1 MTTILATTS
10 SGIEDLAAK
19 EAQEILGKKV
29 HIDGPGR
36 IIFNVNRLEEAVR
49 VLYFARL
56 VKRVMIKLAEVS
68 LDGTQ
73 NDLKK
78 MYDAVHLLDL
88 LSLLT
93 SKDSFA
99 VRSKRVGEH
108 EYTSID
114 VSRVTGQAVID
125 RIIKEKGYRQKVN
138 LDEPDVIFR
147 SYVLHDRFYFALDLT
162 GDISLERR
170 GYRTEVHLHPASLSP
185 ILAACM
191 LKLTGWNGTQTLL
204 DPMCGLGTI
213 CIEAA
218 CIARKIP
225 AAYLRKGSLQVVKR
239 PPSPDLNLEHFFNE
253 LDAKIEWH
261 WKPLITGSDI
271 KEKYIE
277 GAKKHAEKTMVHDTI
292 NFNVKKLEDYLID
305 QQGSI
310 NLIVSNPPY
319 GIRVGRPKKVEA
331 VYQTLFKVARHL
343 LTDNGKLCII
353 TPHAKLVET
362 LSEKENLPV
371 NHERW
376 VKYGNLN
383 VKIFVCEK

>member
-1 MTTILATTS
+1 MTTIFATTS

-19 EAQEILGKKV
+19 EIQEILGKKV
-29 HIDGPGR
+29 YIDGPGR
-36 IIFNVNRLEEAVR
+36 ITFNVNKLEEAVR
-49 VLYFARL
+49 VLYLARL
-56 VKRVMIKLAEVS
+56 VKRVMLKLAAVS

-78 MYDAVHLLDL
+78 MYDAVNSSDL
-88 LSLLT
+88 SSFLT

-99 VRSKRVGEH
+99 VRSKRVGKH

-125 RIIKEKGYRQKVN
+125 RIIKEKGYRQKVD
-138 LDEPDVIFR
+138 LDKPDVIFR
-147 SYVLHDRFYFALDLT
+147 SYVLYDCFYFALDLT
-162 GDISLERR
+162 GDTSLERR

-191 LKLTGWNGTQTLL
+191 LRLTGWNGTQVLL

-218 CIARKIP
+218 CMARKIP
-225 AAYLRKGSLQVVKR
+225 AAYLRKSSLQVVKR
-239 PPSPDLNLEHFFNE
+239 PPSPSLNLEHVFNE
-253 LDAKIEWH
+253 LDTKIEWH
-261 WKPLITGSDI
+261 RKPFIIGSDI
-271 KEKYIE
+271 KEKYIR
-277 GAKKHAEKTMVHDTI
+277 GARKHAEKIIVHDTI
-292 NFNVKKLEDYLID
+292 NFNVKKLEDYIID

-310 NLIVSNPPY
+310 DLIVSNPPY
-319 GIRVGRPKKVEA
+319 GLRVGHPKKVEA
-331 VYQTLFKVARHL
+331 VYHTLFKVAHHL

-353 TPHAKLVET
+353 TPHTKLVET

-371 NHERW
+371 KHERW

-383 VKIFVCEK
+383 VKIFMCEK